1 VGSAALAPIS
11 LELANDILVVFA
23 AGATSPI
30 YQQGDPPMADFIPP
44 AKNSAS
50 PFADLR
56 GHHVAVRTTSLGE
69 AKDFYVGKLDFRVV
83 AEWDYADEKLAYLA
97 PPTDDH
103 FYIEVLGGGD
113 KLPTEV
119 RPYTDL
125 ADSLKYR
132 GYHHFC
138 LSVTSVENT
147 VAKLRSRGVRIV
159 TEPFI
164 LPAISRRLAF
174 FADPFG
180 NLIELAEV
188 LP

>member
-1 VGSAALAPIS
+1 
-11 LELANDILVVFA
+11 
-23 AGATSPI
+23 
-30 YQQGDPPMADFIPP
+30 MADFIPP
-44 AKNSAS
+44 PKNSAS
-50 PFADLR
+50 DFADMR
-56 GHHVAVRTTSLGE
+56 GHHVAVRTPDLETALR
-69 AKDFYVGKLDFRVV
+69 FYVDVLDFRVI
-83 AEWDYADEKLAYLA
+83 ATWDYADEQLAYVA

-103 FYIEVLGGGD
+103 FYVEILGGGNQ
-113 KLPTEV
+113 KPTDV

-125 ADSLKYR
+125 GDSLKYA

-138 LSVTSVENT
+138 LSVASVDDT
-147 VAKLRSRGVRIV
+147 VAKLRVRGVTIV
-159 TEPFI
+159 TEPFV

>member
-1 VGSAALAPIS
+1 
-11 LELANDILVVFA
+11 
-23 AGATSPI
+23 
-30 YQQGDPPMADFIPP
+30 MADFIPP
-44 AKNSAS
+44 PKNSAS
-50 PFADLR
+50 PFADMR
-56 GHHVAVRTTSLGE
+56 GHHVAVRTPSLAE
-69 AKDFYVGKLDFRVV
+69 AKDFYVQKLDFRVI

-113 KLPTEV
+113 TLPTEV

-125 ADSLKYR
+125 GDSLKYR

-138 LSVTSVENT
+138 LSVASVDET
-147 VAKLRSRGVRIV
+147 VAKLRSRGVKIV
-159 TEPFI
+159 TAPI
-164 LPAISRRLAF
+164 VLSSISRRLAF
-174 FADPFG
+174 FCDPFG

>member
-1 VGSAALAPIS
+1 
-11 LELANDILVVFA
+11 
-23 AGATSPI
+23 
-30 YQQGDPPMADFIPP
+30 MADFIPP
-44 AKNSAS
+44 EKNSAS
-50 PFADLR
+50 PFADMR
-56 GHHVAVRTTSLGE
+56 GHHVAVRTPSLTE

-83 AEWDYADEKLAYLA
+83 AEWDYADEQLAYLA

-103 FYIEVLGGGD
+103 FYLEVLGGGD
-113 KLPTEV
+113 TLPKEV

-125 ADSLKYR
+125 GDSLKYR

-138 LSVTSVENT
+138 LNVVSVAETIE
-147 VAKLRSRGVRIV
+147 KLRARGVRIV
-159 TEPFI
+159 TEPFV

-180 NLIELAEV
+180 NLVELAEV